1 MLKVIEYN
9 GNLEAVALKLDNRKE
24 NISKEVND
32 AVMKIIDDINKR
44 GNEALYEYCLKFDGY
59 QIKDEADLIVSE
71 AEKEIA
77 LKQVDANYLRILERT
92 KEQIIEFHKNQID
105 KSWSLFKENG
115 VTGWKRN
122 YPVKGHPDFV
132 FLKQRIAVFVDGCF
146 WHGHDCRNTRPSAN
160 EEFWRKKRERN
171 IKHDK
176 EITELFESRG
186 WTVIRIW
193 ECELKRQNYERTL
206 LKIKKHLSLD

>member
-1 MLKVIEYN
+1 MRQVK
-9 GNLEAVALKLDNRKE
+9 
-24 NISKEVND
+24 SKKNKSTELRLI
-32 AVMKIIDDINKR
+32 KI
-44 GNEALYEYCLKFDGY
+44 
-59 QIKDEADLIVSE
+59 
-71 AEKEIA
+71 
-77 LKQVDANYLRILERT
+77 
-92 KEQIIEFHKNQID
+92 
-105 KSWSLFKENG
+105 FKENG

-122 YPVKGHPDFV
+122 YPVKGYPDFV